1 VTHTLAT
8 ASLTSLCVLLASCR
22 DSGQVNAGYK
32 PSVRADTQQIQFTTV
47 SDEFQAPGTIRARI
61 ATVLSSR
68 ILGQITSLAVREGDR
83 VRQGQAMVEID
94 DRETAAQLRRAQAAA
109 AEAQRGLEEAD
120 RSIQAAEAAVLAA
133 EANRDLA
140 GSTRKRY
147 DLLRE
152 RHSVSLQEYDEVE
165 TRFKAADLETR
176 RAQGNLAAAKAR
188 RLQISARIEQSE
200 AEIDA
205 AQVMLGYSR
214 IVAPIDGI
222 VTARHAEPGMLAA
235 PGTPLVALEDDRTYE
250 LEAAVEESRAATI
263 EIGQR
268 VRIEI
273 DALESRGIDG
283 RVREIVPASD
293 PATRTYAVK
302 LQITTP
308 LLRGRILRSGFF
320 GRAFFPAGDRKA
332 LVIPESAL
340 IRRGQLEGVY
350 VVQDD
355 VAVFRLV
362 KTGKRYGQGIE
373 VISGL
378 APGARIVTAPT
389 VEISDGVKIID
400 EQSSRNTP

>member
-1 VTHTLAT
+1 VTHKLAA
-8 ASLTSLCVLLASCR
+8 ASLAGLCLLSASCR
-22 DSGQVNAGYK
+22 GSGQVNAGDK
-32 PSVRADTQQIQFTTV
+32 PSVRANTQVIQFSTV
-47 SDEFQAPGTIRARI
+47 SDQFQAPGTIRARI
-61 ATVLSSR
+61 ATMLSAR
-68 ILGQITSLAVREGDR
+68 IVGQITSLAVREGDR
-83 VRQGQAMVEID
+83 VRQGQAVAEID
-94 DRETAAQLRRAQAAA
+94 SREAAAQLRRAQAAA
-109 AEAQRGLEEAD
+109 AEAQLGLEEAD
-120 RSIQAAEAAVLAA
+120 RSIQAAEATVRAA

-140 GSTRKRY
+140 GSTQRRY

-152 RHSVSLQEYDEVE
+152 RHSVSSQEYDEVE
-165 TRFKAADLETR
+165 TRFKAAALETR
-176 RAQGNLAAAKAR
+176 RVRENLAAAIAR
-188 RLQISARIEQSE
+188 RLQISARIEQAE

-205 AQVMLGYSR
+205 AQVMLGYSK

-235 PGTPLVALEDDRTYE
+235 PGTPLVAVEDDRTYE
-250 LEAAVEESRAATI
+250 LEVAVEESRAAKI
-263 EIGQR
+263 AIGQR

-273 DALESRGIDG
+273 DALESHGIDG
-283 RVREIVPASD
+283 RIREIVPSSD
-293 PATRTYAVK
+293 PATRTYTAK

-308 LLRGRILRSGFF
+308 LPRGRILRSGFF

-332 LVIPESAL
+332 LIISESAL

-350 VVQDD
+350 FVQHN
-355 VAVFRLV
+355 VALFRLI

-389 VEISDGVKIID
+389 AEISDGVKIID